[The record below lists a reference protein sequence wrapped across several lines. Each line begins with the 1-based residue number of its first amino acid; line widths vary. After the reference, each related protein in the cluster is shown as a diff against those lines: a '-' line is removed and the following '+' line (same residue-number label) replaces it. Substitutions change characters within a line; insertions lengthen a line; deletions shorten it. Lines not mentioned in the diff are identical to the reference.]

1 MKNVIEHE
9 AITGRDGY
17 IIKQALAYASEML
30 RHLGPP
36 HDEPSNRRDMDALLE
51 ALGGVGGADTDR
63 AMARAKLNGDPEY
76 YVREGDVVRVK
87 YPAHGWIASY
97 EGTPANA
104 FSYTDQIT
112 AHGGEIV
119 SVTDEAASGWTT
131 IRFTARSDRIEQLRE
146 SLTSAGAEIER
157 G

>member
-1 MKNVIEHE
+1 MKNVIDHE
-9 AITGRDGY
+9 EITGRDGY
-17 IIKQALAYASEML
+17 IIMQALAFASEML
-30 RHLGPP
+30 RAFGPE
-36 HDEPSNRRDMDALLE
+36 HDEPSNRRDMDAILE
-51 ALGGVGGADTDR
+51 AVGGVGGADNHR
-63 AMARAKLNGDPEY
+63 AIARAKLNGDPEY

-87 YPAHGWIASY
+87 YPAHDWMASY

-104 FSYTDQIT
+104 SSYTDQIT

-131 IRFTARSDRIEQLRE
+131 IRFTAPSDRIEQLRE
-146 SLTSAGAEIER
+146 TLTSAGAEIER